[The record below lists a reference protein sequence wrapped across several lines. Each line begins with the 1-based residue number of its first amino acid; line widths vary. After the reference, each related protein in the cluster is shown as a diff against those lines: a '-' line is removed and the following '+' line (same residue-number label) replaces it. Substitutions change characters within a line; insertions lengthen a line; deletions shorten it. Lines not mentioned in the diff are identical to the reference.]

1 MNPEAVRRIWAY
13 GFSAAVVIAVLLP
26 VFGDPRSDSFP
37 LSTYPMFSGRQ
48 SPNVTIAH
56 VIGFTSD
63 GERVILPP
71 DAVGNDEIVQAF
83 ETSRRAAAAG
93 TDASLALCEDAA
105 EWASEHRQSAVA
117 FALITDSFDAIQY
130 FDGDTEPRDTI
141 VHAACEA
148 PR

>member
-1 MNPEAVRRIWAY
+1 MNAEAVRRIWAY
-13 GFSAAVVIAVLLP
+13 GFSAVVLIAVLLP

-48 SPNVTIAH
+48 SPNVNIAH
-56 VIGFTSD
+56 VIGFTSA

-71 DAVGNDEIVQAF
+71 DAVGNDEVVQAF

-93 TDASLALCEDAA
+93 AEESLALCMDAA
-105 EWASEHRQSAVA
+105 QWASEHRRDAVT

-130 FDGDTEPRDTI
+130 FDGETEPRNTF
-141 VHAACEA
+141 VHAECRLA
-148 PR
+148 R